1 MGKEIIIELNE
12 KEIELIKTLK
22 QELLSQ
28 DSERDK
34 EIAKIEDNVEFLK
47 SIAEEANRKGNTI
60 KSKLK
65 AYADTLSEE
74 DLATFISVILKGDQ
88 KAKIPYLPLR
98 GTDSFGGQLFI
109 LYARKIGFTNLE
121 QHLEIPPLLKILV
134 DNTDPSRI
142 RSEKEKTFL
151 TLYEEPLVF
160 KEPSTLTN
168 LQKEHLNAIFLEFK
182 KIYLANDLSGN
193 PDNFNLIFMK
203 GFNVKI
209 NANPESAALFAA
221 SRPLI
226 NVDTL
231 ANQLNSIRIT
241 GFFPSRTSWGKAIND
256 ACEKLKEA
264 VTKYNES
271 NDTKALFEAQG
282 SLTAALNKAK
292 KSRFARFIDFMG
304 SLFNK
309 GKGML
314 SVAEENLASISSTI
328 MVAVSTK
335 GASLPPHKTT
345 SSDTSTLSSLK
356 DHPVS
361 PSTASKNSP
370 PQKPENIEQS
380 EIEKLEAKLD
390 LNDNLGII
398 LNEATSNQ
406 KSILLEAD
414 ELSLD
419 DLFEFTK
426 KILEAEAKANPQP
439 PFSNSLGNQL
449 YLLYVQKTGIMSP
462 EKVVRNYN
470 FNTENNVPS
479 INSATY
485 TNSVKGS
492 ERGERTNYAKNA
504 EELHGIMKRSFDE
517 AIESG
522 IYGEKTSFSQL
533 FEDRLSSRIA
543 SAASTASSRNDSAAS
558 SPSLSRGKH

>member
-98 GTDSFGGQLFI
+98 GTDSFGGELFI

-134 DNTDPSRI
+134 DNTDVSRK
-142 RSEKEKTFL
+142 RSEEEKTFL
-151 TLYEEPLVF
+151 TKYNDPLVF
-160 KEPSTLTN
+160 KENSTLTN
-168 LQKEHLNAIFLEFK
+168 LQKEHLNAIFSQFK
-182 KIYLANDLSGN
+182 DIYNENNVEGN
-193 PDNFNLIFMK
+193 TDNFNYVFMK

-241 GFFPSRTSWGKAIND
+241 GFFSSRTSWGKSINQACDNLNTAVYMYNNRGNSVTPLVNSALDALTEAI
-256 ACEKLKEA
+256 
-264 VTKYNES
+264 T
-271 NDTKALFEAQG
+271 
-282 SLTAALNKAK
+282 KAK
-292 KSRFARFIDFMG
+292 KSLFARFIDFIG

-309 GKGML
+309 GKGMF
-314 SVAEENLASISSTI
+314 SVAEGGLNEIKTSLETI
-328 MVAVSTK
+328 QAK
-335 GASLPPHKTT
+335 
-345 SSDTSTLSSLK
+345 DTSY
-356 DHPVS
+356 PAS
-361 PSTASKNSP
+361 PSS
-370 PQKPENIEQS
+370 S
-380 EIEKLEAKLD
+380 ETE
-390 LNDNLGII
+390 II
-398 LNEATSNQ
+398 
-406 KSILLEAD
+406 
-414 ELSLD
+414 
-419 DLFEFTK
+419 
-426 KILEAEAKANPQP
+426 
-439 PFSNSLGNQL
+439 
-449 YLLYVQKTGIMSP
+449 
-462 EKVVRNYN
+462 
-470 FNTENNVPS
+470 
-479 INSATY
+479 
-485 TNSVKGS
+485 
-492 ERGERTNYAKNA
+492 RT
-504 EELHGIMKRSFDE
+504 
-517 AIESG
+517 
-522 IYGEKTSFSQL
+522 T
-533 FEDRLSSRIA
+533 
-543 SAASTASSRNDSAAS
+543 SAASGVNPGSLAAPTASSASATESPTTSTTISPTTVVSGASPSGTGPGAAAAAS
-558 SPSLSRGKH
+558 LLRTAENARNGTASGQPDDRTSSGSQPPHP